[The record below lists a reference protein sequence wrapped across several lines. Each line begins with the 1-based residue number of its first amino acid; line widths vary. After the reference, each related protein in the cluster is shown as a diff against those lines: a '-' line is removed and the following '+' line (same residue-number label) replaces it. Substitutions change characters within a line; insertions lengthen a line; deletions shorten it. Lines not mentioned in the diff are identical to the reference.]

1 VRDVIRTLLLRASIK
16 LVRYQV
22 PQQAAMLIDRDGEP
36 SVCAAALPV
45 GKPANYR
52 YQRE

>member
-1 VRDVIRTLLLRASIK
+1 MVIRTLFLRASIQ

-22 PQQAAMLIDRDGEP
+22 PQRVAMHIDRDGEP